1 MLKVIKRSIPVVAIL
16 AVLILGAICDRA
28 SAVQQ
33 RTDFVV
39 RVKRTLSLIVP
50 RQDIYLALNPESDEI
65 VYKDVDIE
73 VRTNNKNGAAIYLTT
88 NKNYSTPNSRYE
100 STNVAPYFL
109 PAAALV
115 GRNTNEIISTL
126 YNGDI
131 PAAEF
136 PGGYWGVSTDGGATW
151 DPVYGKNVDPQ
162 YMNPIAEVGG
172 SGSTGT
178 ATVRIGAKATEELL
192 SDYYENTI
200 LFTAVAT
207 YSPKTMND
215 IIYMQELDEEVI
227 DSMGINYQYQL
238 VDARDNQKYWVAKL
252 DDGNVWMTQNLDL
265 ALSRDITLTPDDT
278 DVRTSWTPLRD
289 TIEESVALSD
299 EWVNDGSSP
308 YSYGAIDK
316 NSRAVAKGYISS
328 TTTPSDVDSRYAF
341 PYGTYTDRESCTS
354 SNESTN
360 PGYCEH
366 YKVGKYYNWAAAV
379 AMNNT
384 TTLAENGETTT
395 VDQSICPA
403 GWRLPIGYTS
413 DREKGEFATLLSHA
427 GIAESTTS
435 TSGKTTSNY
444 INSNNANTIMASPLF
459 LANAGVKT
467 TGVTSIEHA
476 YGSYWTATIHNSPN
490 VDRIQFATVGDSSQ
504 IINSNYYPDVSNVY
518 EDLGV
523 GRSIRCV
530 FRPTREHKITYLID
544 GVTVAVKTVQNSTP
558 TASVQF
564 DPNKDIG
571 LPSNNI
577 VGNKHIIGWCT
588 SYYNDSGCSTYDAV
602 AIQPGDTLTIDG
614 NNVYVIANVETGKR
628 LDYHANGG
636 AFNDGSTD
644 NPIIFTGVDEI
655 LGSTSSKSSS
665 GARKSSKN
673 DQTGYGNSQSYT
685 DAFYFGDRKVTI
697 SLTYNTESCCDYVSV
712 GGTRYKGQGTADIEL
727 APGASIG
734 VSFYSDSSVT
744 AYGYWIDF
752 ISPSDRGVYILG
764 GEIKTPTREGHNF
777 LGWSTDPN
785 ASTPDWVLDTENG
798 VYGDNTDV
806 YAVWD

>member
-88 NKNYSTPNSRYE
+88 NKNYGPSISTYE
-100 STNVAPYFL
+100 QSNVTPYFL
-109 PAAALV
+109 PAAALI
-115 GRNTNEIISTL
+115 GRNTNGTIGVL
-126 YNGDI
+126 QKDNV

-151 DPVYGKNVDPQ
+151 GPVYGKNVDPQ

-207 YSPKTMND
+207 YTPKTMND

-227 DSMGINYQYQL
+227 DSMGLNYQYQL
-238 VDARDNQKYWVAKL
+238 VDARDDKKYWVAKL

-265 ALSRDITLTPDDT
+265 TLSRDITLTPDDT
-278 DVRTSWTPLRD
+278 DIRANWTPLRD

-299 EWVNDGSSP
+299 EWTNDGSSP

-341 PYGTYTDRESCTS
+341 PYGTYVDRESCTS
-354 SNESTN
+354 SNESTR

-366 YKVGKYYNWAAAV
+366 YNVGKYYNWAAAV

-384 TTLAENGETTT
+384 TTLAENGETATI
-395 VDQSICPA
+395 DQSICPA
-403 GWRLPIGYTS
+403 GWRLPTGYTS
-413 DREKGEFATLLSHA
+413 GGKKGEFATLLGYA
-427 GIAESTTS
+427 GIASSNTS
-435 TSGKTTSNY
+435 ASGKTTSNY
-444 INSNNANTIMASPLF
+444 INSNNANTMMASPLF

-467 TGVTSIEHA
+467 AGVASIEHA
-476 YGSYWTATIHNSPN
+476 YGSYWTATAHNFPN

-530 FRPTREHKITYLID
+530 FRPTREHKITYVID
-544 GVTVAVKTVQNSTP
+544 GMTVAVRTIANSTP
-558 TASVQF
+558 TASVVF
-564 DPNKDIG
+564 NPNEDIN
-571 LPSNNI
+571 LSSDNI
-577 VGNKHIIGWCT
+577 FGNKHITGWC
-588 SYYNDSGCSTYDAV
+588 SSIYNAGCSNG
-602 AIQPGDTLTIDG
+602 AIAAIYPGDTLTVEG
-614 NNVYVIANVETGKR
+614 NNIYIIAKTETGKI
-628 LDYHANGG
+628 LNFYANGG
-636 AFNDGSTD
+636 SFDGGSVK
-644 NPIIFTGVDEI
+644 NSIMFTGVNELI
-655 LGSTSSKSSS
+655 QTTSSKSSS
-665 GARKSSKN
+665 GVRKSSKN
-673 DQTGYGNSQSYT
+673 DQTYYGNYQNYN
-685 DAFYFGDRKVTI
+685 DYFNFGDRRIKL
-697 SLTYNTESCCDYVSV
+697 SMTYGTESCCDRVYINNSS
-712 GGTRYKGQGTADIEL
+712 YSGQGTVELEFEPRADIR
-727 APGASIG
+727 
-734 VSFYSDSSVT
+734 VSFSSDGSVVG
-744 AYGYWIDF
+744 YGYWIEF
-752 ISPSDRGVYILG
+752 YAPSDYGVAIMA

-785 ASTPDWVLDTENG
+785 VSTPDWVLDTESG